1 MTGCSKYKFVQLG
14 EMYFILK
21 LLLCF
26 FCIAEILGL
35 HVKGRLTMSGE
46 ELESLDSMQLGDAI
60 SRVSW
65 MQTFQSFIFGRGII
79 FVP

>member
-1 MTGCSKYKFVQLG
+1 MVVVVVLFLG
-14 EMYFILK
+14 
-21 LLLCF
+21 
-26 FCIAEILGL
+26 IAEILGL

-65 MQTFQSFIFGRGII
+65 IQTLQTFISGRWII
-79 FVP
+79 FAPCQSTDKIIFLL